1 MAGLEQRQPPVVEPL
16 SLAEARLHLR
26 LDDTAEDTLVAA
38 LIVAARQFAERHLG
52 RALITQGFRLWLDGW
67 PAGRRALDLP
77 RPPLA
82 AIEGVTVYDED
93 GVGILVDPATYL
105 ADVVATPGR
114 LVLRAGVSPPFG
126 GRAANAIAVDYVA
139 GFGPAAGDVPEP
151 IRRGMAL
158 LLGHLFESREA
169 GGGGGSRSL
178 PLGVEA
184 LWAPYRRVRL

>member
-1 MAGLEQRQPPVVEPL
+1 MAGLVQRQPPAVEPL

-26 LDDTAEDTLVAA
+26 LDDTAEDLLVSA
-38 LIVAARQFAERHLG
+38 LIVAARQFAESHLG
-52 RALITQGFRLWLDGW
+52 RALVTQGFRLWLDEW
-67 PAGRRALDLP
+67 PAGRRALELP

-82 AIEGVTVYDED
+82 AIEAVTVFDED
-93 GVGILVDPATYL
+93 GVASLVDPATYL

-126 GRAANAIAVDYVA
+126 ARAANAIAIDYSA
-139 GFGPAAGDVPEP
+139 GFGPLAEDVPEP

-169 GGGGGSRSL
+169 GGGGGARSL